1 MVLAEVRMIWEHRQ
15 VLENVKKELK
25 KQEPLPED
33 DGEIDF
39 HFLSNL
45 ARMEE
50 GKISILANHMMKFFA
65 EDPVVGEPAQALEEM
80 AAMLLSWAAQLRA
93 KRQKIVR
100 TSHPSFHIGSRLQ
113 VRLPDHFPLF
123 IGEITR
129 ENIVW
134 IPVLEQEYSL
144 DEVQIVPENKP
155 QVHQPVTPVVL
166 QQELHKHL
174 ADLQRAAE
182 EREQEYGVLAF
193 QRRK

>member
-1 MVLAEVRMIWEHRQ
+1 MIWEHRQ

-45 ARMEE
+45 VRMEQ
-50 GKISILANHMMKFFA
+50 GKISILANHLINFFA
-65 EDPVVGEPAQALEEM
+65 EDPTTGDPAQALEET
-80 AAMLLSWAAQLRA
+80 AAMLLSWSAQLRA
-93 KRQKIVR
+93 KRQKIER

-123 IGEITR
+123 IGEIIR
-129 ENIVW
+129 EDVIW

-155 QVHQPVTPVVL
+155 QVHQPVTPVIL
-166 QQELHKHL
+166 QKELHKHL

-182 EREQEYGVLAF
+182 EKEQQRYGVLAF

>member
-1 MVLAEVRMIWEHRQ
+1 MIWEHRQ

-25 KQEPLPED
+25 KQEPLPEA

-45 ARMEE
+45 ARMED
-50 GKISILANHMMKFFA
+50 GKISILANNLMRFFA
-65 EDPVVGEPAQALEEM
+65 EDPLTGDPAQALEET
-80 AAMLLSWAAQLRA
+80 AAMLLAWSAQLRA
-93 KRQKIVR
+93 KRQKIQR
-100 TSHPSFHIGSRLQ
+100 TSHPSCHIGSRLQ

-129 ENIVW
+129 EDVIW
-134 IPVLEQEYSL
+134 IPVLDQEYSL

-166 QQELHKHL
+166 QKELHKHL
-174 ADLQRAAE
+174 TDLQRAAE
-182 EREQEYGVLAF
+182 EKELQQHGVLAF